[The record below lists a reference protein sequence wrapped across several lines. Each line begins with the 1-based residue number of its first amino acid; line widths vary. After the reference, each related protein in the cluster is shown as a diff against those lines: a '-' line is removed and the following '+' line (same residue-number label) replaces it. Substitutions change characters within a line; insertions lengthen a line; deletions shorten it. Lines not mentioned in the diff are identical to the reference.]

1 MIQMSLDL
9 EKYKDEAIDLNSKL
23 KVETLEAMEQMKN
36 VTVNNS
42 NISFPLDD
50 IGQLKKEFDQ
60 KFN

>member
-23 KVETLEAMEQMKN
+23 KVETQEAMEQMKN